1 MTDKKPLNI
10 HEAMLKFHSLFHG
23 AKKTGENPHFKSVH
37 FTLDDIVNAT
47 TPVLQKCGLYVLHQ
61 TIDGVLVTSVRN
73 AEGES
78 IETSVVLPST
88 PNPQVYGSNLTYFK
102 RYNST
107 GLFNIAEEDD
117 DGNLGADA
125 AEIERQKEKTIVPK
139 PKATDAQLQL
149 LADWIESG
157 KLTKRQTDYISANL
171 DKMTTEDAQDLLDK
185 IKIAQEIE

>member
-10 HEAMLKFHSLFHG
+10 HESMLKFHSLFHG
-23 AKKTGENPHFKSVH
+23 AKKTGENPHFRSVH
-37 FTLDDIVNAT
+37 FTLDDIVHAT
-47 TPVLQKCGLYVLHQ
+47 RPALQKCGLYVLHQ

-139 PKATDAQLQL
+139 PKATDAQRQL
-149 LADWIESG
+149 LADWCDSD
-157 KLTKRQTDYISANL
+157 KLDQRQIKYITANI
-171 DKMTTEDAQDLLDK
+171 DRMTTEDAQGLLDK
-185 IKIAQEIE
+185 INAAQETE